1 MFASLISGK
10 LSYSSDWTLY
20 GRAVRIHYEN
30 FRTGDC
36 DFRHNRYS
44 FLQINEN
51 ASRVQAGVIIQ
62 SGGENDVSSHRVLV
76 LKLQLA
82 QGTDILSG
90 LFDKGVDL
98 LLNPFYHCCV

>member
-10 LSYSSDWTLY
+10 LSYSSDLDLTEVEQITSVFSLY
-20 GRAVRIHYEN
+20 H

-51 ASRVQAGVIIQ
+51 ASRVQAGV
-62 SGGENDVSSHRVLV
+62 SGMKSGE
-76 LKLQLA
+76 
-82 QGTDILSG
+82 
-90 LFDKGVDL
+90 
-98 LLNPFYHCCV
+98 